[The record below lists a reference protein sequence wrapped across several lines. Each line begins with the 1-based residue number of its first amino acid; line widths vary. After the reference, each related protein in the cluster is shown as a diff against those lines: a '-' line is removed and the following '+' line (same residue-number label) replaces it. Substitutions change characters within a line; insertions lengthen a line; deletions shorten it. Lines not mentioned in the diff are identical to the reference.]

1 MLGGEKRVEGVAR
14 GLVPRL
20 PGRQRLLL
28 LLRGRDGCLGLL
40 AALLVEGGPLLMM
53 LLWVCVWWKSNAV
66 NFNRVED
73 RLHATKW

>member
-1 MLGGEKRVEGVAR
+1 VYWGRRGGGRKEGVMLGWEKRIEGVAR
-14 GLVPRL
+14 GLVAGEEPRL

-53 LLWVCVWWKSNAV
+53 LLWVWV
-66 NFNRVED
+66 
-73 RLHATKW
+73 